1 MVKAILWVLLA
12 VPAAATAIEFYQ
24 GALGGRP
31 VTEAI
36 HEIGDWGI
44 RFLFLALAV
53 TPVRQLWRWNRLA
66 LWRRNIGVACFAYLA
81 VHFALYVIDQKF
93 DLAKVASE
101 IVLRYYLTI
110 GFVALLGLAALAATS
125 TDAMTRRLG
134 GKRWRWLHRWVY
146 LVGLLATIHFFM
158 QSKLN
163 VYEPVIMGGLLIWL
177 LGWRAL
183 AAWTDFDMRRWERT
197 AVLSIATVALTALG
211 EALYYDLLTPAPFL
225 RVLDANLML
234 ELDMLRPA
242 WWVAV
247 ITFGVTVVAA
257 ARQTTAKVAKRRASA
272 GLRP

>member
-1 MVKAILWVLLA
+1 MTKAVLWVLMA
-12 VPAAATAIEFYQ
+12 VPAALTAYEFAMGQ
-24 GALGGRP
+24 LGARP

-36 HEIGDWGI
+36 HQVGLWGI

-66 LWRRNIGVACFAYLA
+66 LWRRNIGVASFCYLA
-81 VHFALYVIDQKF
+81 VHFTLYVVDQKF
-93 DLAKVASE
+93 ALGKVASE

-110 GFVALLGLAALAATS
+110 GFVALMGLTTLAVTS

-134 GKRWRWLHRWVY
+134 GKRWRWLHRWIY
-146 LVGLLATIHFFM
+146 LIGLLATIHFFM

-183 AAWTDFDMRRWERT
+183 AAWAEIDMRRWEWSAALSVA
-197 AVLSIATVALTALG
+197 AVVLTALG

-234 ELDMLRPA
+234 EFDMLRPA
-242 WWVAV
+242 WWVAAITLGVAV
-247 ITFGVTVVAA
+247 IAA
-257 ARQTTAKVAKRRASA
+257 ARQTTAKATKKRASA
-272 GLRP
+272 GVRS